1 MNRPGYFFLV
11 ALICIATWFGSISIA
26 ASKNSNKNS
35 AVSKAKTIFIAYTC
49 NTWGQLQPC
58 PS

>member
-1 MNRPGYFFLV
+1 MMKRRLTFLIY
-11 ALICIATWFGSISIA
+11 LILTTVLLLGNDIVTVQAIDKDKQKDT
-26 ASKNSNKNS
+26 
-35 AVSKAKTIFIAYTC
+35 TIYIAYTC